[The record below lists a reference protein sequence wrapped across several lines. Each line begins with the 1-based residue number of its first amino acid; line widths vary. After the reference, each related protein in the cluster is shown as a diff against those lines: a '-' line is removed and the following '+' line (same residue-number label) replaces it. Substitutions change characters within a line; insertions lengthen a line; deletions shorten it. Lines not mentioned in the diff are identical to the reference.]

1 MAAIRMS
8 LASANAA
15 PATHAD
21 RKGRLEWHISAYR
34 GRRGPEV
41 IASEGVADGSIFST
55 CLGFGAPG
63 MSDRRITEPLGGKAL
78 TAKAIADAADRL
90 LAAMVAGG
98 HIASHPGMAT
108 IRAAIQ

>member
-15 PATHAD
+15 PATRAD

-34 GRRGPEV
+34 GSRGAEV
-41 IASEGVADGSIFST
+41 IASEGMADGSFFST

-63 MSDRRITEPLGGKAL
+63 MSDRRIAVPVGRL

-98 HIASHPGMAT
+98 HIASHPGMAA
-108 IRAAIQ
+108 IRAAMQ